1 MDAAQIS
8 AKIADLFHRRG
19 ASEYGGEAV
28 TQQEHALQS
37 ALLAEQAG
45 ASPELILASLLH
57 DVGHL
62 LHNLADDAPDE
73 GIDDVHEQLGNKWL
87 QRFFT
92 PAVCEPVKN
101 HVAAK
106 RYLCA
111 VDPAYMAELSPPSIQ
126 SLALQGGPFDVTE
139 VQQFE
144 AETFFK
150 ESVQLRRWDDTAK
163 IVGLETPDVAHYLSY
178 VPACVLQDQ
187 RLEVAT

>member
-1 MDAAQIS
+1 MDAAGIS

-28 TQQEHALQS
+28 TQEEHALQS

-45 ASPELILASLLH
+45 ATPQLILASLLH

-62 LHNLADDAPDE
+62 LHNLADDAPDQ
-73 GIDDVHEQLGNKWL
+73 GVDDVHEHLGNRWL
-87 QRFFT
+87 QRYFT

-139 VQQFE
+139 VQKFE
-144 AETFFK
+144 TEPFFK

-178 VPACVLQDQ
+178 VPACLLDDQ
-187 RLEVAT
+187 RVEVAT